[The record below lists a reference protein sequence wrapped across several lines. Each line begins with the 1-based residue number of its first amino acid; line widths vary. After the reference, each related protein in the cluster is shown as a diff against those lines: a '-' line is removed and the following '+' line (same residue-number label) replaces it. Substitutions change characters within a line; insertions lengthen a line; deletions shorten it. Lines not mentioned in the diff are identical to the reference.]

1 MTEEK
6 TKLIDENGIRTDGR
20 KSDELRPVSIELGYL
35 KHADGSVLYEQG
47 KCKILVA
54 VFGPSEVHPKHLE
67 LPDRAILRVRYHMA
81 PFSVDERKSPA
92 PSRREM
98 ELSMVIRNALEP
110 IMMTELFPRTV
121 VEVFIEIL
129 QADGGTRVAG
139 LTAAALALADAGIP
153 LRGIVSGCAV
163 GKIDGTMVLDLNDTE
178 DKEGDADMPIAYI
191 PTMSKISLL
200 QMDGLLT
207 REEFRQGISMAING
221 SMKLYAMQVAA
232 LKSKYNLPEGQE
244 KEETQ

>member
-6 TKLIDENGIRTDGR
+6 TKLIDEEGLRTDGR
-20 KSDELRPVSIELGYL
+20 KPDELRPIRIELGYL
-35 KHADGSVLYEQG
+35 KHADGSALYEQG

-54 VFGPSEVHPKHLE
+54 VFGPSEVHPKHIE
-67 LPDRAILRVRYHMA
+67 LPDRAILKVRYHMA

-98 ELSMVIRNALEP
+98 ELSMVVRNALEP
-110 IMMTELFPRTV
+110 IVMTELFPRTV
-121 VEVFIEIL
+121 IEIFIEIL

-153 LRGIVSGCAV
+153 LRGLVAGCAV
-163 GKIDGTMVLDLNDTE
+163 GKADGTMVLDLNDIE

-191 PTMSKISLL
+191 PTMNKVSLL

-207 REEFRQGISMAING
+207 RDEFRQGISMAING
-221 SMKLYAMQVAA
+221 SMRIYALQAAA
-232 LKSKYNLPEGQE
+232 LKSKYSQPENQE